1 MHYGTINIVGDDL
14 LEARVPLIVQ
24 SDSGASALIEFVV
37 DTGFTDD
44 LALPLDIINRLNLR
58 PREGVVALTLADGSV
73 ANYERYTAYVLWH
86 GQRLG
91 IEVLN
96 MEGDP
101 LIGMDLLRGS
111 SISIDALPGGG
122 VTITELTPSPA

>member
-1 MHYGTINIVGDDL
+1 MHYGTINILRGDL
-14 LEARVPLIVQ
+14 LEARVTLTVQ
-24 SDSGASALIEFVV
+24 SDSGASELIEFVV

-58 PREGVVALTLADGSV
+58 PGEGAVTLTLADGSV

-86 GQRLG
+86 GQRRE
-91 IEVLN
+91 IKALN

-101 LIGMDLLRGS
+101 LIGMALLRGS
-111 SISIDALPGGG
+111 NISIDALPAGA
-122 VTITELTPSPA
+122 VTITELTPTPP

>member
-1 MHYGTINIVGDDL
+1 MHYGTINIVGGDL

-73 ANYERYTAYVLWH
+73 ENFERYAAYVLWH
-86 GQRLG
+86 GQRRQ
-91 IEVLN
+91 IKVLN

-101 LIGMDLLRGS
+101 LIGMALLRGS
-111 SISIDALPGGG
+111 NISIDALPGGG
-122 VTITELTPSPA
+122 VAITELTPSPA

>member
-1 MHYGTINIVGDDL
+1 MHYGTISIIGDDL
-14 LEARVPLIVQ
+14 LEARVRLIVQ

-58 PREGVVALTLADGSV
+58 PREGVIAFTLADGSV

-86 GQRLG
+86 DRPVE
-91 IEVLN
+91 IEVIN

-101 LIGMDLLRGS
+101 LIGMALLRGS
-111 SISIDALPGGG
+111 NISIDALPAGA
-122 VTITELTPSPA
+122 VTITELTPTPP

>member
-1 MHYGTINIVGDDL
+1 MHYGTISIIGDDL
-14 LEARVPLIVQ
+14 LEARVRLIVQ

-58 PREGVVALTLADGSV
+58 PREGVIAFTLADGSV

-86 GQRLG
+86 DRPVE
-91 IEVLN
+91 IEVIN

-101 LIGMDLLRGS
+101 LIGMALLRGS
-111 SISIDALPGGG
+111 NISIDALPSGA
-122 VTITELTPSPA
+122 VTITELTPTPP

>member
-1 MHYGTINIVGDDL
+1 MHYGTISIIGDDL
-14 LEARVPLIVQ
+14 LEARVRLIVQ
-24 SDSGASALIEFVV
+24 SDSGASAPIEFVV

-58 PREGVVALTLADGSV
+58 PREGVIAFTLADGSV

-86 GQRLG
+86 DRPVE
-91 IEVLN
+91 IEVIN

-101 LIGMDLLRGS
+101 LIGMALLRGS
-111 SISIDALPGGG
+111 NISIDALPAGA
-122 VTITELTPSPA
+122 VTITELTPTPP